1 MIINIIFLIT
11 FMLIWN
17 IYTHS
22 KYIGL
27 FLAIFTFFIVILM
40 PFVNNYKSAGFM
52 IKMNLIIF
60 SSLCIMIGLI
70 YKCTRHSINQI
81 LTWSIRLNIG
91 ILLFVAENYIIKALL
106 LFSAITTPYI
116 YINDTIVLKP
126 SFINK
131 DLWVFLTG
139 IILLW
144 FYITNKDFNTNNTL
158 YIVLLAIIIPTLFHF
173 INNKYFE
180 SRAILMCLVLIF
192 DVFNHNKNI
201 IKILTNY

>member
-1 MIINIIFLIT
+1 
-11 FMLIWN
+11 
-17 IYTHS
+17 
-22 KYIGL
+22 
-27 FLAIFTFFIVILM
+27 M
-40 PFVNNYKSAGFM
+40 PFANNYKSAGFM
-52 IKMNLIIF
+52 IKMNLIVF
-60 SSLCIMIGLI
+60 SAHCIMIGLI
-70 YKCTRHSINQI
+70 YKCTRTSINQI
-81 LTWSIRLNIG
+81 FTWSIRLNIG
-91 ILLFVAENYIIKALL
+91 ILLFVAENYIIKSLL

-116 YINDTIVLKP
+116 YMNDTIVLKS

-158 YIVLLAIIIPTLFHF
+158 YIVLLAIIIPTIFHF